1 MCIHFRNLPVQCNFQ
16 NYNYTFLWAITII
29 TVYNK
34 WYGKIEANAVREEE
48 NEWQQDR
55 RHFYGSKRYNG
66 K

>member
-48 NEWQQDR
+48 NE
-55 RHFYGSKRYNG
+55 
-66 K
+66 